1 MKTGE
6 TMFNIKLVDIGGDGL
21 MSAFK
26 TSVDTLAEA
35 EVIAKGEIGGHLGTN
50 DIELIHDDELVYDVI
65 SGGCSVGVVAI
76 ESL

>member
-1 MKTGE
+1 
-6 TMFNIKLVDIGGDGL
+6 MFNIKLVDIGGDGCV
-21 MSAFK
+21 ADFN

-50 DIELIHDDELVYDVI
+50 DIELMHNEDLIYEVI